1 MCLSCF
7 LLILFNFSTRRG
19 PLKTKA
25 SLANRPPRQK
35 DRLPS
40 FGRNTLAFEDGIV
53 PRTPV
58 LSSHSS
64 NDGFADSSHQVDTRS
79 AQSEPSVPASVSPPV
94 VPVRD
99 EVEPVA
105 ELSYATDATDK
116 DLSKKR
122 ARGADTEED
131 STDPNCKRSRIQVV
145 EE

>member
-7 LLILFNFSTRRG
+7 LLILFNFSTSRG

-53 PRTPV
+53 PSTPV

-79 AQSEPSVPASVSPPV
+79 A
-94 VPVRD
+94 RI
-99 EVEPVA
+99 
-105 ELSYATDATDK
+105 
-116 DLSKKR
+116 
-122 ARGADTEED
+122 
-131 STDPNCKRSRIQVV
+131 SRISLKVHKLTHSNAKNYECATCNQRFKTSSNLRVNLYLCIKKIKV
-145 EE
+145 Y